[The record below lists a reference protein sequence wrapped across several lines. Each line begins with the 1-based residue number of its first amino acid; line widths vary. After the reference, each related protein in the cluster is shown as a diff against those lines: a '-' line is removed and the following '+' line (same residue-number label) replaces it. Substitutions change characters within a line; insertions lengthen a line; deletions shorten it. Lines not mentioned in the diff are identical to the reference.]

1 MRPQREAATKQRS
14 HFGVLSGLEM
24 AHLNS
29 RASAAPQAGQRCW
42 PQEGCIANRNASQ
55 IKIFVGPFP
64 TMNNDAM
71 DPVRI
76 TGAPAER
83 RGSAF

>member
-14 HFGVLSGLEM
+14 HFGVLYGAINGPSQQSRERCAASRPALLATRGL
-24 AHLNS
+24 H
-29 RASAAPQAGQRCW
+29 RK
-42 PQEGCIANRNASQ
+42 QECESNQ
-55 IKIFVGPFP
+55 DFVGPFP